1 MNKTLRISLLSLL
14 ALISSTMHAADT
26 TIDFTKQS
34 ITVTDGGFTLAVD
47 PFTFTA
53 EKLTGA
59 NKPTQNSTTLD
70 IRIYAAGSLTVSS
83 TANMS
88 KIVFVISTAGK
99 KRLTDITPSTG
110 SVAIDATKWTVTWTG
125 SAQSVTFTVGATA
138 TYGTDEPTKA
148 GQFDIDQSTITTDGS
163 GVVKKSADL
172 AFSGDAKIKV
182 EQGTAFTSPAFT
194 KATSAPVTFA
204 SDNEAVATVNTDG
217 VITLAGGKGTAN
229 ITASSVE
236 NTDYNAGTA
245 SVAVTVFAY
254 KLYTKATTL
263 TSGKPYLFVAQRNDS
278 TFYAYPVASNKTY
291 GYLQGG
297 GISGK
302 VDQIKV
308 EDTYNDEFTIT
319 SSGNGYTIVDG
330 QNRYVYHKAGTYNT
344 FNVSATAP
352 ADVWTV
358 EPQTDG
364 TFKFSYPDGY
374 YIQFGDQLFSSF
386 GVYNEAKALGS
397 LPMLY
402 EYNENAT
409 TGISTVSPTNGTL
422 NQNASLYN
430 LAGQRVDNNY
440 KGIVIQNG
448 KKIIKK

>member
-1 MNKTLRISLLSLL
+1 MNKTLRISLVSLF
-14 ALISSTMHAADT
+14 ALISSTIFAQTTVKFDFVPADSYLQFGLT
-26 TIDFTKQS
+26 GISSSNPVSTAGDFTEAKSSTINGATLTVSPKTTSS
-34 ITVTDGGFTLAVD
+34 IANRMWSGTLRVYSGTLTFTA
-47 PFTFTA
+47 PGKTITNITFTA
-53 EKLTGA
+53 ETWNA
-59 NKPTQNSTTLD
+59 SNKASV
-70 IRIYAAGSLTVSS
+70 GSLNAKV
-83 TANMS
+83 
-88 KIVFVISTAGK
+88 
-99 KRLTDITPSTG
+99 
-110 SVAIDATKWTVTWTG
+110 WTG
-125 SAQSVTFTVGATA
+125 SAETVVISIAGNSQIASIDVTYADS
-138 TYGTDEPTKA
+138 GTP
-148 GQFDIDQSTITTDGS
+148 
-163 GVVKKSADL
+163 VKKSADL
-172 AFSGDAKIKV
+172 AFTGGPKIKV
-182 EQGTAFTSPAFT
+182 EQGTPFTSPAFT

-236 NTDYNAGTA
+236 NADYNAGTA

-291 GYLQGG
+291 GYLQSG

-344 FNVSATAP
+344 FDVSATAP
-352 ADVWTV
+352 TDVWTV

-386 GVYNEAKALGS
+386 GVYNEAKALGI

-409 TGISTVSPTNGTL
+409 TGISTVSPANGTL

-448 KKIIKK
+448 KKMIKK